1 MPAPESGRAGG
12 ARKLLLDEMGL
23 EREREPL
30 PPPPVLQLAPV
41 AVEAATPASRK
52 NVKQRMA
59 ELEEIAWRNLR
70 AAEEARQVVFAE
82 YARLEREATA
92 RSEAENEAAAMKREL
107 EKLRETDERRA
118 AQARFAV
125 TREVRAE
132 VAEEIQKAQA
142 EHAKVVEELNRL
154 RGTLDDHDSLLT
166 EYSDRLREEQLAV
179 ASMRADLEKA
189 EDARKRAERELE
201 AIREQAHTRA
211 SDEVDRLKAAEIE
224 LKETRIARD
233 RLQTEINA
241 LKADDAIA
249 AVRAE
254 LEEQLRKQAAEVT
267 RLEASLT
274 EQTARAE
281 TAEERADG
289 AEQAAVAAHD
299 ARTAAEHAASEAASA
314 HEQLSTDSLEA
325 ERRAREAEKMLGR
338 LRKEASSST
347 QARQEAETSIA
358 QAERELSERGAR
370 IEEQGRHIDGLE
382 SQLRATRSALEELQA
397 WARTAEAHIESLH
410 AASEKQAAAKP
421 EPAAQPTSAPVA
433 PPTPT
438 PVKAAAPAKPATPAE
453 SPSPAAPEAPADAA
467 AAAAAAADQAAAAE
481 SAAPEEP
488 APEPA
493 KKKRPSDGP
502 PVEAFRRS
510 AMAEL
515 TALAATGDDSK
526 SRRSR

>member
-12 ARKLLLDEMGL
+12 ARKLLLDEMEL

-92 RSEAENEAAAMKREL
+92 RSDAETEAAGLRREL
-107 EKLRETDERRA
+107 EKLRENDERRA

-142 EHAKVVEELNRL
+142 EHNKVVEELNRL

-166 EYSDRLREEQLAV
+166 EYSERLREEQLAV
-179 ASMRADLEKA
+179 ASMRSDLEKA

-201 AIREQAHTRA
+201 AIRDQAHTRA

-241 LKADDAIA
+241 LKADDAVA

-254 LEEQLRKQAAEVT
+254 LEAQLEKQATSVA
-267 RLEASLT
+267 RLEASLAEQT
-274 EQTARAE
+274 TRAEAAEQAVTAAEAARATAEQTAA
-281 TAEERADG
+281 A
-289 AEQAAVAAHD
+289 AEQAAA
-299 ARTAAEHAASEAASA
+299 EAATA

-325 ERRAREAEKMLGR
+325 ERRARDAEKLLGR

-347 QARQEAETSIA
+347 QARQEAETIVA
-358 QAERELSERGAR
+358 QAERELAERAAR

-382 SQLRATRSALEELQA
+382 SQLKATRTALEELQA

-410 AASEKQAAAKP
+410 AANGKQATAA
-421 EPAAQPTSAPVA
+421 PAAGQPKGA
-433 PPTPT
+433 PP
-438 PVKAAAPAKPATPAE
+438 KAADPVEPAPAKPATPVEAA
-453 SPSPAAPEAPADAA
+453 PAAVDGGAVPDDA
-467 AAAAAAADQAAAAE
+467 E
-481 SAAPEEP
+481 PEEP
-488 APEPA
+488 TPEPA
-493 KKKRPSDGP
+493 KKRPSDGP
-502 PVEAFRRS
+502 PVEGIRRS

-515 TALAATGDDSK
+515 TALAATGDDAK
-526 SRRSR
+526 SRRGR